1 MEKVRSEF
9 RAFLSRHGT
18 ITEETAFLKESGDV
32 DRRTTIDQTR
42 EIDES
47 PVAATDRSELDE
59 TRGNSN
65 NMRALA
71 RNSASTTIF

>member
-9 RAFLSRHGT
+9 RAFLSRRGT

-47 PVAATDRSELDE
+47 HRSLPLIDRD
-59 TRGNSN
+59 
-65 NMRALA
+65 
-71 RNSASTTIF
+71 

>member
-18 ITEETAFLKESGDV
+18 ITEETAFFKESGDV

-42 EIDES
+42 EIDE
-47 PVAATDRSELDE
+47 
-59 TRGNSN
+59 
-65 NMRALA
+65 
-71 RNSASTTIF
+71 